1 MDPVRLKRAVLMFL
15 AEFVVWLLA
24 FIVIGAIFKK
34 DWRELLTNGN
44 FLILAAVFSALSA
57 FFDFQKSTNKK

>member
-1 MDPVRLKRAVLMFL
+1 MDKKALKKAIVLFI

-24 FIVIGAIFKK
+24 GIIIGAIFKK

-57 FFDFQKSTNKK
+57 FFDFQKSNNKK